1 MRRLALLCTLAAVLA
16 VLPALAGAQ
25 NPEVTLSR
33 SHAAIGEPIVL
44 TVVLETSADGVV
56 ELDPASDSW
65 GPVRV
70 IRVLSQTALVL
81 ETGLHHRIEVLIAP
95 FAPGTIAFRPAVI
108 VTTNA
113 GSSPVA
119 LPALTLEVPS
129 SLAPGEPLTL
139 SPLPPPAP
147 IGGAQSPLFWPA
159 VALGALAAGALASVT
174 LVLVLRWW
182 RNRPAAPAP
191 APAAPPAPVD
201 VFASAAALLEAD
213 AAGAYRAI
221 STAVRNVLGERYE
234 FPAQSL
240 TTAELE
246 TRMAAAGVD
255 GWEERMARELLRE
268 CDAVV
273 YAGYRPAIERRVA
286 DLRIA
291 REIVGGTG

>member
-1 MRRLALLCTLAAVLA
+1 MRPLALLCTLAAVLA

-25 NPEVTLSR
+25 DPEVTLSR
-33 SHAAIGEPIVL
+33 SYAAIGEPIVL

-56 ELDPASDSW
+56 ELDPAAESW

-95 FAPGTIAFRPAVI
+95 FAPGTIAFRPAVT

-139 SPLPPPAP
+139 SPLRPPAP

-159 VALGALAAGALASVT
+159 VVLGTLAAVALATAT
-174 LVLVLRWW
+174 LVLGLRWW

-191 APAAPPAPVD
+191 APPPAPVD
-201 VFASAAALLEAD
+201 VFASAAALLEPD

-273 YAGYRPAIERRVA
+273 YAGYRPALERRVA

>member
-1 MRRLALLCTLAAVLA
+1 MRRLALLCALAAVLA
-16 VLPALAGAQ
+16 VPALAGAQ

-33 SHAAIGEPIVL
+33 SYASIGEPIVL
-44 TVVLETSADGVV
+44 TIVLDTSADAVV
-56 ELDPASDSW
+56 EVDPASDSW

-70 IRVLSQTALVL
+70 IRVLSQTATVL
-81 ETGLHHRIEVLIAP
+81 NTGLHHRIEVLIAP
-95 FAPGTIAFRPAVI
+95 FAPGAVTFRPAVI
-108 VTTNA
+108 VTTDA
-113 GSSPVA
+113 GVA
-119 LPALTLEVPS
+119 PIDLPSLTLEVPS
-129 SLAPGEPLTL
+129 SLAPGDPLTL
-139 SPLPPPAP
+139 SPLPPLAP
-147 IGGAQSPLFWPA
+147 IEGAQSPLLWPA
-159 VALGALAAGALASVT
+159 VALGAVVAVVVAGAILAMG
-174 LVLVLRWW
+174 LRWW
-182 RNRPAAPAP
+182 RSRPDDGAQPAD
-191 APAAPPAPVD
+191 PPRAPVD
-201 VFASAAALLEAD
+201 VFATAASLLEAD

-221 STAVRNVLGERYE
+221 SSAVRNVLAERYE

-273 YAGYRPAIERRVA
+273 YAGYRPVVERRVA